1 MEQHGP
7 THLTRRT
14 LLGASA
20 AAAGFVAAASASPA
34 AAAPGGA
41 SAATQWLPKD
51 LVRRFASPGT
61 ATAAGFR
68 WWWPHGLV
76 DPVEIAR
83 EVDQVADAG
92 FGVLEVADVTHSL
105 RARNIDIDVGTHG
118 WGTAPWVAGVKAALA
133 RAAERDV
140 RIDITVGPSW
150 PAAVSTITPD
160 DDAACTELVHG
171 QANVA
176 AGATYDGPVPAA
188 VRTPRTWSPSRRWWR
203 CRRTATP
210 RRPTRACCRRSTPTP
225 TSTCSTRSST
235 AASPGRRRRRP
246 PAGRGCC
253 CPTGS
258 RGSAQEP
265 EAAPHTSP
273 AVVRRGPLQ
282 RARLAGRRRPVGG
295 PGPRPR
301 AARPARPR
309 RWLPLRGLAGDR
321 DGGDH
326 LDAEDARGVREARRL
341 RPAPLAAGRDGAEG
355 EVPLRPRH
363 RCQRRDDRQPA
374 HQPGPRRL
382 QPGALRPLPRPPPA
396 PAAGL
401 RPHARHGPAGPALRP
416 RDRHHGARG
425 AARHPRDRV
434 ARLQEPRRLPGDGGR
449 PRHGRPHDPVLRGDL
464 LQRRGLQHDA
474 RRQQRQPDAAE
485 PGALHPQQHLR
496 RRREPGDDPR
506 LPLRRRA
513 RT

>member
-1 MEQHGP
+1 MDQHGP

-105 RARNIDIDVGTHG
+105 RARNITIDVGTHG
-118 WGTAPWVAGVKAALA
+118 WGTAAVGRRREGRPRACRGARRAHRHHRRPVVAGRRLDHHPGRRRRLHRA
-133 RAAERDV
+133 RARAGRPGRRGDV
-140 RIDITVGPSW
+140 RRTPSR
-150 PAAVSTITPD
+150 PP
-160 DDAACTELVHG
+160 CC
-171 QANVA
+171 
-176 AGATYDGPVPAA
+176 
-188 VRTPRTWSPSRRWWR
+188 TPRTRSPSRRWWR

-246 PAGRGCC
+246 PAGPGCC
-253 CPTGS
+253 CPSGS
-258 RGSAQEP
+258 ADPAQEP

-273 AVVRRGPLQ
+273 RSYVVDHFSAAG
-282 RARLAGRRRPVGG
+282 LAGRRRPVGG
-295 PGPRPR
+295 QGPRPR
-301 AARPARPR
+301 AARPARQR

-326 LDAEDARGVREARRL
+326 LDAEDVRGVREARRL

-374 HQPGPRRL
+374 HQPGP
-382 QPGALRPLPRPPPA
+382 
-396 PAAGL
+396 
-401 RPHARHGPAGPALRP
+401 
-416 RDRHHGARG
+416 
-425 AARHPRDRV
+425 
-434 ARLQEPRRLPGDGGR
+434 
-449 PRHGRPHDPVLRGDL
+449 
-464 LQRRGLQHDA
+464 
-474 RRQQRQPDAAE
+474 
-485 PGALHPQQHLR
+485 
-496 RRREPGDDPR
+496 
-506 LPLRRRA
+506 
-513 RT
+513 